1 MTKGKNLEEAPPR
14 FGTNLGI
21 LLEMFDQYQNDPS
34 SVSDELQ
41 ELFSNI
47 QRGST
52 GHSGMGST
60 DADIVKRLMRLID
73 NIRQYGHLKAD
84 IYPLYKPKRDQHIK
98 LSIEDFG
105 LSEEVLKQLPASLVS
120 EHYGERLNNAFEAI
134 TEMQQTYQGPIA
146 YEVSHI
152 NNSEER
158 EWLKTTIES
167 KVKRD
172 FSKEEK
178 VELLKSVAR
187 VEGFEK
193 YIHKNFVGAKRF
205 SIEGV
210 DALVPMLENVI
221 KFAGENNIQDIEIGM
236 AHRGR
241 LNVLTH
247 ILEKPY
253 EMMLSEFMHTDPM
266 KFLPED
272 GSLVVKKGWTGD
284 VKYHLGGIKTT
295 TRFGKTQTIS
305 LANNPSHLE
314 IVAPVVLGK
323 TRAVQ
328 EVTDGVNEPKQDF
341 NKALAVLI
349 HGDAAFPG
357 QGINFESMNLSNLK
371 GYSVGGSLHIITNN
385 RVGFTTES
393 YDSRSTTYATD
404 VAKGYDLP
412 IIHVN
417 ADDLEAC
424 IEAIEV
430 AMAYRQK
437 FNKDFVIDL
446 VGYRRYG
453 HNEMDEPTVT
463 NPMLYKEVKGHPSIE
478 ILYGKSL
485 VEASVIT
492 EDEMNAIFE
501 DVASRLRSAHDAID
515 KSSVNNDSEMKM
527 PEAVEAGYEKIDTGV
542 ALEKLKQLNDD
553 MLSIPEQF
561 SVFNK
566 LQKILERRN
575 DPFTKDGLV
584 DWGHAELLAY
594 GTIIQDGNP
603 VRHTGQDAERG
614 TFAHRHAV
622 LHDVKN
628 GDKYIPLQHIEGAQ
642 SSFDIHNS
650 PLSEAA
656 VVGFEY
662 GYNLQNN
669 KALTVWEAQYGD
681 FANMAQMIFDNFIS
695 SAEAKWGEKSGLTLL
710 LPHAYEGQG
719 PEHSS
724 ARLERFLQLAAEHN
738 WTVANLSSTANYF
751 HLLRRQAQYLGTD
764 RMRPLVIMSPKSL
777 LRNSFVSDTIE
788 KFTEGGFKTIIS
800 SEYKK
805 TKVKKLLIASGKVAV
820 DLMTELIKNPNDE
833 VHVIRLEQ
841 IYPFPEQDIKAIID
855 DLKGLTEI
863 GFVQEEP
870 KNQGSWHYI
879 YPLLNNIKPAKV
891 KLSYYGRPYRAAP
904 AEGDNE
910 IHKIVQSKLISEAL
924 NI

>member
-73 NIRQYGHLKAD
+73 NIRQYGHLNAD

-221 KFAGENNIQDIEIGM
+221 KFASENNIQDIEIGM

-266 KFLPED
+266 KFLPKD
-272 GSLVVKKGWTGD
+272 GSLVVTKGWTGD

-553 MLSIPEQF
+553 MLSTPEQF

-777 LRNSFVSDTIE
+777 LRNNFVSDTIE
-788 KFTEGGFKTIIS
+788 KFTEGGFKVIIS

-820 DLMTELIKNPNDE
+820 DLMTELTKNPNDE

>member
-47 QRGST
+47 QGGST
-52 GHSGMGST
+52 GKSAKGNA
-60 DADIVKRLMRLID
+60 DADIVKRLMRLVD

-98 LSIEDFG
+98 LSIEDFE

-120 EHYGERLNNAFEAI
+120 DHYGEKLNNAFEAI

-221 KFAGENNIQDIEIGM
+221 KIASENEIENIEIGM

-272 GSLVVKKGWTGD
+272 GSLVVTKGWTGD
-284 VKYHLGGIKTT
+284 VKYHLGGTKTT
-295 TRFGKTQTIS
+295 ERFGKTQTVS

-328 EVTDGVNEPKQDF
+328 EVTDGVNKPEQDF

-357 QGINFESMNLSNLK
+357 QGINFESMNLSNLA

-424 IEAIEV
+424 IEAIEL

-515 KSSVNNDSEMKM
+515 KSSVNNDSDMKM
-527 PEAVEAGYEKIDTGV
+527 PEAVEAGYEKIETGV
-542 ALEKLKQLNDD
+542 AFEQLKQLNEDI
-553 MLSIPEQF
+553 LSTPEGF
-561 SVFNK
+561 NVFNK

-575 DPFTKDGLV
+575 DPFTKEGLV

-594 GTIIQDGNP
+594 GTIIQDGHP

-622 LHDVKN
+622 LHDVEN
-628 GDKYIPLQHIEGAQ
+628 GDKYIPLQHIEGAK

-662 GYNLQNN
+662 GYNLQNT
-669 KALTVWEAQYGD
+669 KALAVWEAQYGD

-710 LPHAYEGQG
+710 LPHAFEGQG

-724 ARLERFLQLAAEHN
+724 ARLERFLQLAAENN

-764 RMRPLVIMSPKSL
+764 KMRPLVIMSPKSL
-777 LRNSFVSDTIE
+777 LRNNFVSDTVD
-788 KFTEGGFKTIIS
+788 KFTEGGFKAIIS
-800 SEYKK
+800 DEYKK

-820 DLMTELIKNPNDE
+820 DLMTELTKNPNDA

-855 DLKGLTEI
+855 DLKGLAEI

-870 KNQGSWHYI
+870 QNQGSWHYI
-879 YPLLNNIKPAKV
+879 YPLLNNIKPDKV
-891 KLSYYGRPYRAAP
+891 KLSYYGRPHRAAP